1 MRHDTF
7 DMWKQRQVNYY
18 GGKYSIQRL
27 LALDEYTQKTSLW
40 RVVLVCACTP
50 LPMVSLVFIQESIP
64 LQNPLDGWS
73 ANYGLWIR
81 AVVLVWEVINGLVVQ
96 ATYLIDDFHVTVH
109 QFILLSGSVSIG
121 VAAVTMLTAS
131 ILIFPIPF
139 FVLTTMPLFYGIL
152 MISFR
157 LIMGGVASA
166 TSIAGVM
173 AITITDLTQ
182 TFVMLY
188 GLQQRTSSLLSRLE
202 RAVDIGTPFKDSNI
216 LTTARSLCCN
226 QESYE

>member
-1 MRHDTF
+1 
-7 DMWKQRQVNYY
+7 
-18 GGKYSIQRL
+18 
-27 LALDEYTQKTSLW
+27 
-40 RVVLVCACTP
+40 
-50 LPMVSLVFIQESIP
+50 MVPV
-64 LQNPLDGWS
+64 
-73 ANYGLWIR
+73 
-81 AVVLVWEVINGLVVQ
+81 EVIFTV
-96 ATYLIDDFHVTVH
+96 DF
-109 QFILLSGSVSIG
+109 FNALYVS
-121 VAAVTMLTAS
+121 TCMQ
-131 ILIFPIPF
+131 
-139 FVLTTMPLFYGIL
+139 
-152 MISFR
+152 
-157 LIMGGVASA
+157 SA